1 MEGEVRWL
9 GVSRIVRIV
18 RRRATCSTAGAW
30 ASVRDAERISTMMG
44 KTAVVF
50 SHARRVRRLP
60 KFRVQISMVVEAK
73 SDDENDIIPLVQ
85 DLFALG
91 FGDYAIHD
99 WEEVK

>member
-1 MEGEVRWL
+1 M
-9 GVSRIVRIV
+9 
-18 RRRATCSTAGAW
+18 
-30 ASVRDAERISTMMG
+30 
-44 KTAVVF
+44 
-50 SHARRVRRLP
+50 P
-60 KFRVQISMVVEAK
+60 KFRVQISMVVEVK